1 MAAPRDAVPADPAPD
16 AAGAP
21 DAPTARDRPAPP
33 LLRVRDLEAAYG
45 GAIVALHGVSFD
57 VAAGSIVAL
66 LGANGA
72 GKSTTLKAIS
82 RLLPASRGEL
92 TAGRIEL
99 RGEDIARL
107 APDALVARGV
117 SQVLEGR
124 RCFAHLSVEENL
136 LVGGFVRHASRGRLR
151 EALARIYELFPRL
164 KERRR
169 SLAGVTSG
177 GEQQMVAI
185 GRALMAEP
193 TLVLLDE
200 PSMGLAPLI
209 VHEIFE
215 AVGRLNREAGT
226 TVVLAEQNATIALQ
240 YAHAGHVLET
250 GRVVAS
256 GSAAELSARADVRE
270 FYLGRAGGEGG
281 LLPEHLKRR
290 APFGG
295 VAA

>member
-1 MAAPRDAVPADPAPD
+1 M
-16 AAGAP
+16 GAP
-21 DAPTARDRPAPP
+21 LASPDGAAP
-33 LLRVRDLEAAYG
+33 LLRVQGLEAAYG
-45 GAIVALHGVSFD
+45 GAILALRGVSFD

-72 GKSTTLKAIS
+72 GKSSTLKAVS
-82 RLLPASRGEL
+82 RLLDASRGAV
-92 TAGRIEL
+92 TGGRIEL
-99 RGEDIARL
+99 RGADIAGL

-136 LVGGFVRHASRGRLR
+136 LVGGFVRHASRAGLR
-151 EALARIYELFPRL
+151 AALDRVYELFPRL

-193 TLVLLDE
+193 SLVLLDE
-200 PSMGLAPLI
+200 PSMGLAPLV

-226 TVVLAEQNATIALQ
+226 TFVLAEQNATVALQ

-256 GSAAELSARADVRE
+256 GSAAELAARDDVRE
-270 FYLGRAGGEGG
+270 FYLGRSGAAAS
-281 LLPEHLKRR
+281 LLPERLRR
-290 APFGG
+290 RPPAPT
-295 VAA
+295 VAASPAQS